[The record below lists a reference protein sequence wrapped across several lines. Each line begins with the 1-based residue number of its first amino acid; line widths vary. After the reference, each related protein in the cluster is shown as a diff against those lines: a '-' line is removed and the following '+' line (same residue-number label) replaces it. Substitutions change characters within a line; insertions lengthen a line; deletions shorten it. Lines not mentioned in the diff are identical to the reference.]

1 MGRKIVVLCL
11 TVVMLVTC
19 VFTVSAEEFDPAK
32 TGSISVTLTEQY
44 EKAPI
49 ASAELS
55 VYHIATVGINTDKKL
70 NYIYTNAFAAIG
82 IAIDDPDLATKLDA
96 YLSENEVAAIKLCTD
111 TNGTASCTDLPLGLY
126 FVRQTNAVE
135 GFAPCTAFLV
145 TVPMESTDGYV
156 YAVNASPKTEVAK
169 LTSITIKKV
178 WNTDA
183 STKAADSVTVQLLL
197 NDKVVQ
203 TAVLN
208 ERNNWQVTYTDMP
221 ESDAYSIK
229 EVNVP
234 KGFTAT
240 YKQKGYVFTVTNTS
254 TLIQT
259 GQLIWPIPVLA
270 LIGVLLIAVG
280 SMLLQKKRKPNA

>member
-1 MGRKIVVLCL
+1 MGRKIVVFCL
-11 TVVMLVTC
+11 TVLMLVTC
-19 VFTVSAEEFDPAK
+19 VFTVSAEEFDPVK

-44 EKAPI
+44 EKTPI
-49 ASAELS
+49 AGAELS

-70 NYIYTNAFAAIG
+70 NYIYTDAFAAIG

-135 GFAPCTAFLV
+135 GFAPCTPFLV

-156 YAVNASPKTEVAK
+156 YDVNASPKTEAAK
-169 LTSITIKKV
+169 LVSITIKKV

-183 STKAADSVTVQLLL
+183 STKATDSVTVQLLL

>member
-1 MGRKIVVLCL
+1 MGRKILTICLSVLL
-11 TVVMLVTC
+11 LATC
-19 VFTVSAEEFDPAK
+19 AITVSAEEFDLGK

-44 EKAPI
+44 EKTPI
-49 ASAELS
+49 AGAELS
-55 VYHIATVGINTDKKL
+55 VYHIATVGINTEKKL
-70 NYIYTNAFAAIG
+70 NYIYTDAFAAIG
-82 IAIDDPDLATKLDA
+82 IAIDDPDLAAKLDA

-111 TNGTASCTDLPLGLY
+111 TNGTASCADLPLGLY

-135 GFAPCTAFLV
+135 GFAPCTPFLV
-145 TVPMESTDGYV
+145 TVP
-156 YAVNASPKTEVAK
+156 
-169 LTSITIKKV
+169 ITIQKV

-183 STKAADSVTVQLLL
+183 STKAADSVTVQLLRGG
-197 NDKVVQ
+197 KVVQ

-208 ERNNWQVTYTDMP
+208 ESNNWQVTYTDMP

-240 YKQKGYVFTVTNTS
+240 YKQNAYVFTVTNTS

-270 LIGVLLIAVG
+270 LIGVLLITVG
-280 SMLLQKKRKPNA
+280 SMLLQKKRKTNA